1 MEGFSTNADTLANI
15 DDVEVEN
22 DYEVQELPIFNQG
35 DYLSSNLIY
44 QRNITLADVNIAIY
58 SDVIVEQLE
67 NEIYPS
73 IRE

>member
-22 DYEVQELPIFNQG
+22 DYEVQDLPIFNQG
-35 DYLSSNLIY
+35 DYLSSNLIS